1 MVLDSKATCCF
12 HLVLVIIILITIRQ
26 CFALNIFADSHL
38 LRNQLSTLL
47 FRLSFL
53 ITIIIIWGG

>member
-12 HLVLVIIILITIRQ
+12 HLVLVIIILITTV
-26 CFALNIFADSHL
+26 ALNIFADSHL